1 MLHLRTTLYIAQA
14 QSSQSQEPSMI
25 DQSGEDLIY
34 VGLGGL
40 AIALVLIVG
49 IFSRRFAETIIAA
62 VVLSAF
68 IILLVIFA

>member
-1 MLHLRTTLYIAQA
+1 
-14 QSSQSQEPSMI
+14 MI

-49 IFSRRFAETIIAA
+49 IFSRRFAETIIAT